1 MQTEPPVAAKAP
13 DQREV
18 LVHDAGAALEALRC
32 IVHALRTQGTHA
44 EQEFGVTAAQ
54 LFVLRQ
60 IGRRPGLSLH
70 DLAQRTHTR
79 DSSVSEVVSRLVSG
93 GYVERNPD
101 PGDRRR
107 VRLTLA
113 PAGRRVVA
121 IAPRTVQERLV
132 SAFEIL
138 PANVRLSLSSGL
150 DQWVHSAGLDTS
162 PSAMF
167 FETPDASPSDA
178 G

>member
-1 MQTEPPVAAKAP
+1 MVGAVTARDSRDVQ
-13 DQREV
+13 
-18 LVHDAGAALEALRC
+18 VHDAAVALEALRR
-32 IVHALRTQGTHA
+32 IVHALRTQGTQA
-44 EQEFGVTAAQ
+44 EREFGVTAAQ

-70 DLAQRTHTR
+70 DLAERTHTR

-93 GYVERNPD
+93 GFVERSPD
-101 PGDRRR
+101 PDDRRR

-121 IAPRTVQERLV
+121 VAPRTVQERLV
-132 SAFEIL
+132 SAFEAL
-138 PANVRLSLSSGL
+138 PAPARTALAHGL
-150 DQWVHSAGLDTS
+150 DAWIRAAGLDDT

-167 FETPDASPSDA
+167 FEAPQTPLSDA